1 MNNAQQYIEVIKKVR
16 SLNYTQ
22 NQTACG
28 IAMLDDDQ
36 PFDIINIVNQII
48 DNIKRC
54 NKIINVIATYAKQAT
69 IKNAGDAI
77 TKIIKLINEFALVYP
92 DLNAT
97 EIFNHLLNILAGTNS
112 NDFKKCFLI
121 AQAIDL
127 DYYHKL
133 IIKKWN

>member
-1 MNNAQQYIEVIKKVR
+1 MNNAQQYIEIIKKVR
-16 SLNYTQ
+16 SLDYTQ

-69 IKNAGDAI
+69 IQNAGKAI
-77 TKIIKLINEFALVYP
+77 GKIIKLINDFTNAYP
-92 DLNAT
+92 DLNVT
-97 EIFNHLLNILAGTNS
+97 EIFNRLLCIIADPNTYN
-112 NDFKKCFLI
+112 FKKCFLI
-121 AQAIDL
+121 WQATDL
-127 DYYHKL
+127 IYWRKNFD
-133 IIKKWN
+133 